1 MLSSQPS
8 SAPRTTTHPR
18 APLIAFLLLLLIS
31 VAATAYLALGVWGLR
46 AYPFDTDEANHTLPA
61 LRMAHEL
68 AGGDGR
74 GFVAEVLGQNFYPP
88 AGSALLAP
96 LFLVNGASVTAARLA
111 STASLLAAVL
121 VLFALA
127 VEIDPQTGWLAGLI
141 AGLLTLTVRPLLTYA
156 GLSMLETPGLLVCL
170 LFLWAYV
177 RAGHRPTRGRFLL
190 TSLLLA
196 AVFLTKY
203 SYGVVA
209 LGTVVVAE
217 LPELL
222 RAARAGQLARDLR
235 GRWLPLFGPFALILL
250 GWFLRPGQAATFL
263 SYTRPLSTAE
273 PWLSLR
279 NIIYYPRSLA
289 LHGLPSLWFAPV
301 TVVGLLWAVRHWRDS
316 GVRAVLLFFVLGMAS
331 VMLLNH
337 PPNPRFIAPFVPSAH
352 LLIGLMV
359 AAVWR
364 WRQTGSGRSHQ
375 LATGLL
381 LAVAALTLVGVG
393 DVIPRYRYAHSVL
406 AARLETSPVLA
417 EAAEWVAATTGPG
430 AALYL
435 VNYFDQF
442 SAPVVEWAVA
452 AQSGVNPPPVRG
464 TLLDDATPEAIAAL
478 RQTILESDVSH
489 LVLIEGGPWGTPFW
503 PDYTA
508 AFSDILR
515 EVDRRSFTLINY
527 RVADWLDDNQL
538 GAAWEQAKADSRQT
552 LELGVIVYAVERP

>member
-1 MLSSQPS
+1 MFSSQP
-8 SAPRTTTHPR
+8 ATVLHTTTRPR
-18 APLIAFLLLLLIS
+18 APLIAFFLLLAVS
-31 VAATAYLALGVWGLR
+31 VTATAYLALGVWELR

-68 AGGDGR
+68 TDGDGS

-88 AGSALLAP
+88 AGSALLVP
-96 LFLVNGASVTAARLA
+96 LFLMNGASVTAARLA
-111 STASLLAAVL
+111 STASLLVAVL

-127 VEIDPQTGWLAGLI
+127 LEIDPETGWLAGLI
-141 AGLLTLTVRPLLTYA
+141 AGLLTLMVRPLLIYA
-156 GLSMLETPGLLVCL
+156 GLSMLETPGLLVSL

-177 RAGHRPTRGRFLL
+177 RAGHRPTPGLFIL

-196 AVFLTKY
+196 AIFLTKY

-209 LGTVVVAE
+209 LGTVILAE
-217 LPELL
+217 LPELV
-222 RAARAGQLARDLR
+222 RAARTGQVAREMR
-235 GRWLPLFGPFALILL
+235 RRWLPLFGPFALLLL

-279 NIIYYPRSLA
+279 NIVYYPRSLA
-289 LHGLPSLWFAPV
+289 LHGLPSPWFAPV
-301 TVVGLLWAVRHWRDS
+301 TVVGLLWAVRQWRDS

-337 PPNPRFIAPFVPSAH
+337 PPNPRFIAPFVPAAH
-352 LLIGLMV
+352 LLTGLMV
-359 AAVWR
+359 ATLWR
-364 WRQTGSGRSHQ
+364 GWQAGSGRSRQ

-381 LAVAALTLVGVG
+381 LAVAALALVGVP
-393 DVIPRYRYAHSVL
+393 DVIPRYRYAHSLL

-417 EAAEWVAATTGPG
+417 ETADWVAATTGPD

-464 TLLDDATPEAIAAL
+464 TLLAEATPEAVAAL
-478 RQTILESDVSH
+478 RQTILDSDVSH
-489 LVLIEGGPWGTPFW
+489 LILIEGSPWGSPFW

-508 AFSDILR
+508 AFGDTLR
-515 EVDRRSFTLINY
+515 EVDRRSFTLVNY
-527 RVADWLDDNQL
+527 RVDDWLDDNQL
-538 GAAWEQAKADSRQT
+538 GAAWEQTKADSRQT